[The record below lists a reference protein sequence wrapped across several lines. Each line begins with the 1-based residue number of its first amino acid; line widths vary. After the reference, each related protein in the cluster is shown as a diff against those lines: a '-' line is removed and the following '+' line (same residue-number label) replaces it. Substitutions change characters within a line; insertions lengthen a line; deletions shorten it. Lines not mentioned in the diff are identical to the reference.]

1 MTSTRATRK
10 TPSFFELFLRLID
23 SKHDLC
29 LTHEM
34 AYEPQFSISP
44 LLLNLVEVVAALRD
58 RIQSA
63 AAELSWIP
71 ALQKDTRTRNVH
83 ASTAIEGNPL
93 DAGAGQSTGRGARTA
108 SLRRA
113 ISARSSQ
120 LFCWSAF
127 CRETRAQEDHSSQRS
142 VSTAQT
148 PGGWRDGSKGNR
160 FAIAWFPCESA
171 TPFRRLLPMSSD

>member
-1 MTSTRATRK
+1 MTSTRAARK
-10 TPSFFELFLRLID
+10 TPSFFELVLRLLD

-34 AYEPQFSISP
+34 AYEPQLSISP
-44 LLLNLVEVVAALRD
+44 LLLNLVELVAALRD

-127 CRETRAQEDHSSQRS
+127 CRETRVQEDHSAQRS

-160 FAIAWFPCESA
+160 VAIAWFPCESLN
-171 TPFRRLLPMSSD
+171 PFRRLLPMSPD